1 MLNPFQIFLNVI
13 KEKKI
18 DKKWYKQPH
27 EAFKNLPNSS
37 KGDAGEEFI
46 KRYVK
51 ILGFNVEKIDRLGGI
66 GDLVNVK
73 AGFTRNFLLP
83 QGKAKVA
90 TDANKAEIEERRA
103 EFEKLAADSLS
114 AAEKRREAIEALSI
128 EITAKS
134 GTEGK
139 LFGSIGNVDIA
150 SALTEAGVEVEK
162 REVRLPDG
170 PLRQAGEYE
179 ITLHLHSD
187 VNAIAKVT
195 IIGEEEA

>member
-1 MLNPFQIFLNVI
+1 MEVI
-13 KEKKI
+13 L
-18 DKKWYKQPH
+18 
-27 EAFKNLPNSS
+27 F
-37 KGDAGEEFI
+37 
-46 KRYVK
+46 
-51 ILGFNVEKIDRLGGI
+51 EKIDRLGNI

-73 AGFTRNFLLP
+73 SGFARNFLLP

-90 TDANKAEIEERRA
+90 TDETKAEIEARRA
-103 EFEKLAADSLS
+103 EFEKMAADALA
-114 AAEKRREAIEALSI
+114 AAEKRREQIEVLAIS
-128 EITAKS
+128 ITAKS

-150 SALTEAGVEVEK
+150 GALVEAGVEVEK

-170 PLRQAGEYE
+170 PIRQAGEYE
-179 ITLHLHSD
+179 ITLHLHAD

>member
-1 MLNPFQIFLNVI
+1 MEVI
-13 KEKKI
+13 L
-18 DKKWYKQPH
+18 
-27 EAFKNLPNSS
+27 F
-37 KGDAGEEFI
+37 
-46 KRYVK
+46 
-51 ILGFNVEKIDRLGGI
+51 EKIDRLGGI

-73 AGFTRNFLLP
+73 AGFARNFLLP

-114 AAEKRREAIEALSI
+114 AAEKRRKAIEVLSI
-128 EITAKS
+128 EIAAKS

-150 SALTEAGVEVEK
+150 SAVSEAGVEVEK

-187 VNAIAKVT
+187 VDAVAKVT

>member
-1 MLNPFQIFLNVI
+1 MEVI
-13 KEKKI
+13 L
-18 DKKWYKQPH
+18 
-27 EAFKNLPNSS
+27 F
-37 KGDAGEEFI
+37 
-46 KRYVK
+46 
-51 ILGFNVEKIDRLGGI
+51 EKIDRLGGI

-73 AGFTRNFLLP
+73 AGFARNFLLP

-150 SALTEAGVEVEK
+150 NAITEAGVEVQK

>member
-1 MLNPFQIFLNVI
+1 MEVI
-13 KEKKI
+13 L
-18 DKKWYKQPH
+18 
-27 EAFKNLPNSS
+27 F
-37 KGDAGEEFI
+37 
-46 KRYVK
+46 
-51 ILGFNVEKIDRLGGI
+51 EKIDRLGGI

-73 AGFTRNFLLP
+73 AGFARNFLLP

-90 TDANKAEIEERRA
+90 TDANKAEIETRRA
-103 EFEKLAADSLS
+103 EFEKMAAEALV
-114 AAEKRREAIEALSI
+114 AAEKRRDQIEALAI

-150 SALTEAGVEVEK
+150 AALTEKGVEVEK

-170 PLRQAGEYE
+170 PIRQAGEYE
-179 ITLHLHSD
+179 ITLHLHTD
-187 VNAIAKVT
+187 VDAVAKVT